1 MKPHVTQ
8 NERGIALIITLTVI
22 TLLVAVTFELNRQM
36 RSIVTES
43 AISRNRMTLRHMISS
58 GVEVAKAILVKDRGD
73 TEIDSVQEDWAN
85 PEKIK
90 AYLAQIPF
98 DDGSIDLVISDELSR
113 IQVNALVAF
122 PDGKEYKPAQ
132 RDFWYRFVGT
142 LLMAQQM
149 EENSPFK
156 DISDPGELINPIKD
170 WLDFGDNDALTG
182 LNSAESDYY
191 ESLNPSYAC
200 RNGPFRHI
208 DELMLVKGITPEI
221 FQSAQDQLSGISN
234 YITVYGASKSDMKF
248 TFEGKINI
256 NTAEL
261 PVVAALL
268 PIDQMFLAPEICD
281 FRIESANDQFI
292 HDLSNPT
299 WYKEVPGCSDLEISP
314 DLVTNQSDLF
324 RIRCAGVLQETR
336 MAATVIVHREKNE
349 ETGKWYCR
357 VLNWTYE

>member
-1 MKPHVTQ
+1 MAPNIKK

-22 TLLVAVTFELNRQM
+22 TLLVSVTFELNRQM
-36 RSIVTES
+36 RNTVTES
-43 AISRNRMTLRHMISS
+43 AISRNRMTLLHMISS
-58 GVEVAKAILVKDRGD
+58 GVQVAEAMLIKDRTD

-85 PEKIK
+85 PDKIK
-90 AYLAQIPF
+90 EYLAQTSF
-98 DDGSIDLVISDELSR
+98 EDGNIDLMISDELGR

-122 PDGKEYKPAQ
+122 PDGKDYKPAQ

-142 LLMAQQM
+142 LLMEQQM
-149 EENSPFK
+149 EETSPFK

-170 WLDFGDNDALTG
+170 WMDSGDNDTLTG

-191 ESLNPSYAC
+191 EALTPSYPC
-200 RNGPFRHI
+200 RNGPFRHV

-221 FQSAQDQLSGISN
+221 FKSAQDKLSGISN
-234 YITVYGASKSDMKF
+234 YITVYGAAKSDKKF
-248 TFEGKINI
+248 VFDGKINI

-268 PIDQMFLAPEICD
+268 PIEQMFLAPEICD

-292 HDLSNPT
+292 HDLSNPA
-299 WYKEVPGCSDLEISP
+299 WYKEVPGCSDLEINP
-314 DLVTNQSDLF
+314 DLITNKSDIF
-324 RIRCAGVLQETR
+324 RIQCAGVLQDTK
-336 MAATVIVHREKNE
+336 MAATVIVQREKNE

-357 VLNWTYE
+357 VLNWSYE